1 LADARPLEAHQRAA
15 DWPGSKKEVV
25 VSRDECQHPL
35 GRGDSARI
43 KGAIDAGRTRDKV
56 PGFDPGAAP
65 LGTDEESAGA
75 SLSQDFGPR
84 TSAEPAAAA
93 AAADP
98 KGNDRS
104 AYRAQDRM
112 VWPVILGLT
121 LTIAAAALGVILLY

>member
-1 LADARPLEAHQRAA
+1 
-15 DWPGSKKEVV
+15 
-25 VSRDECQHPL
+25 VSRDERQHLL

-75 SLSQDFGPR
+75 GPSQDFGRRP
-84 TSAEPAAAA
+84 SAERGPAAE

-104 AYRAQDRM
+104 AYQAQDSL
-112 VWPVILGLT
+112 VWPVIVGLT
-121 LTIAAAALGVILLY
+121 LIMAAAALVVTVLY

>member
-1 LADARPLEAHQRAA
+1 M
-15 DWPGSKKEVV
+15 
-25 VSRDECQHPL
+25 SRGERQHPPR
-35 GRGDSARI
+35 RGDSARI

-75 SLSQDFGPR
+75 TLSQDFGPP